1 MTCHTIYW
9 LVTTGVPDGT
19 AVHTTH
25 LFNTLISL
33 SLPFLQHV
41 EPRSIIIIILAGSI
55 QRGDREDVKNLCDF
69 QTNTLILKR
78 SSEITLW
85 DLPLVLH
92 LYRLQ
97 KGVAWKCCRVGW
109 VGHQWIQYLYSLSLL
124 SVGPG
129 AYGNPPVKRVL
140 VKSSPAETSEGSKR
154 CVYVLFVTKMGALF
168 M

>member
-1 MTCHTIYW
+1 M
-9 LVTTGVPDGT
+9 LNPGVLTLLFWRDPFKEET
-19 AVHTTH
+19 AKTSR
-25 LFNTLISL
+25 I
-33 SLPFLQHV
+33 
-41 EPRSIIIIILAGSI
+41 
-55 QRGDREDVKNLCDF
+55 
-69 QTNTLILKR
+69 QTNFLILKR

-109 VGHQWIQYLYSLSLL
+109 VAHQWIQYLYSLSQL

-140 VKSSPAETSEGSKR
+140 VKSSPGNIWWLKTTCLRIIFHENGCIIYVVILNISTNVVYIKTR
-154 CVYVLFVTKMGALF
+154 CRLSIIKSVLRLFVHFKIL
-168 M
+168 